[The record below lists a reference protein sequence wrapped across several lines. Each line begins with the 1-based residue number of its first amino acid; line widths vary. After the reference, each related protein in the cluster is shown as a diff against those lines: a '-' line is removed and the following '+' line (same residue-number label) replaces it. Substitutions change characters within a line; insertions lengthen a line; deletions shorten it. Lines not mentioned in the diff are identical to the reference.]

1 LNDEESGDIN
11 LAEYQLRDPVWSE
24 LGVLEMGIDKIHLR
38 RSSLPAGRSG
48 LWTSN
53 VANSSRVSQV
63 ERSKKE
69 DGYSAVMDPS
79 DIEFI
84 AGESHPLRSLIP
96 VESHDDSNIPEPT
109 FGDSHST
116 DTPGIIFALPAR
128 LPHRRESLPF
138 NFPESSRIEYIQ
150 RQGRRESL
158 PSDCSKSFN
167 ACDVL
172 PELNITSMTPLPMK
186 KEKRISQPNCV
197 QPTTS
202 IPSTSSGNSFGCVD
216 EKENIVSTAY
226 LKTVNTNSSSVVEKI
241 FLIV

>member
-1 LNDEESGDIN
+1 MNDEESGDVN

-48 LWTSN
+48 LWTCN
-53 VANSSRVSQV
+53 FANTSRVLEV
-63 ERSKKE
+63 ERSMKE
-69 DGYSAVMDPS
+69 DGYSAEMDPS
-79 DIEFI
+79 DLEFI
-84 AGESHPLRSLIP
+84 AGESHPPRSLIP
-96 VESHDDSNIPEPT
+96 VESHDDSNLPEPT

-116 DTPGIIFALPAR
+116 DTPGILFALPAR

-138 NFPESSRIEYIQ
+138 NFPESSRIECIQ

-186 KEKRISQPNCV
+186 KEKKISQPNCV
-197 QPTTS
+197 QPITS
-202 IPSTSSGNSFGCVD
+202 IPSISSDNSFGCSD
-216 EKENIVSTAY
+216 EKENIVSTAF
-226 LKTVNTNSSSVVEKI
+226 LKNVNTNSSSVVEKTS
-241 FLIV
+241 F